1 MKCSRC
7 GAELP
12 EGAVYCGECGSKVE
26 SSKRTDS
33 KPRGRS
39 TLQASRRQRRAT
51 ADDASTE
58 SAVAQTTQEATEAI
72 DAIKTQR
79 LVEAA
84 QAAASAAAAGAA
96 SQAQET
102 QSFADAAEA
111 APQDLSEAPTKMFEP
126 VDLNESEPMPLEGGY
141 GAYEEPVA
149 DSAMRPVIDHP
160 DRVVS
165 YAETQRRRGRRG
177 AIAAVLLALALLGA
191 AGAAWFFTQQA
202 NSEAET
208 QAIVKE
214 NEEKAQQ
221 AKQEAEAARAQ
232 EAEDERLRGPRNVKF
247 SVSGINYDSSST
259 RIPLQILGTTAEGES
274 INETQFVG
282 SYGSGVMLPPGE
294 YSATVMASPMT
305 SAGMIYTIPTD
316 PMDFKISQDVYGEV
330 ITGQG
335 IILMPIEAN
344 GITTE
349 MVDLS
354 YTWAV
359 KDPQNNGRAD
369 VCKAAADKIIADNK
383 AKTEAEAKKAEQEA
397 LKKDRPRL
405 AQEFVSNYFTN
416 VIFIDSNDDSQL
428 MVASDWADV
437 ALTYV
442 KPGTGLAASLSG
454 ETSGEYYSARSV
466 TVSSQGDNT
475 VTVRADVASAKEIAP
490 GWTNTSW
497 PATVK
502 CTFEDD
508 NKISSM
514 EITTPSGTTT
524 Y

>member
-7 GAELP
+7 GAELL
-12 EGAVYCGECGSKVE
+12 EGADFCGECGTKIEV
-26 SSKRTDS
+26 SKRTDS

-39 TLQASRRQRRAT
+39 TVQASRRQRKASAT
-51 ADDASTE
+51 D
-58 SAVAQTTQEATEAI
+58 VAGEA
-72 DAIKTQR
+72 
-79 LVEAA
+79 
-84 QAAASAAAAGAA
+84 AAASAAVTGAQQVVA
-96 SQAQET
+96 DPFDSAET
-102 QSFADAAEA
+102 QRLDAAPA
-111 APQDLSEAPTKMFEP
+111 AAAEPVEVTSDAWSEAPTSVFQ
-126 VDLNESEPMPLEGGY
+126 
-141 GAYEEPVA
+141 PVA
-149 DSAMRPVIDHP
+149 QQASAQDEQGQPIYNDYAAPVAAGAMRPVIDHP

-165 YAETQRRRGRRG
+165 YAETKRRRGRRA
-177 AIAAVLLALALLGA
+177 AIAAVLLALALVGA

-221 AKQEAEAARAQ
+221 AQQEAEAARAK
-232 EAEDERLRGPRNVKF
+232 EAEEERLRGPRNVKF

-259 RIPLQILGTTAEGES
+259 RIPLQILGTTSEGTS
-274 INETQFVG
+274 VNETQFVG
-282 SYGSGVMLPPGE
+282 SDGSGVLLPPGE
-294 YSATVMASPMT
+294 YSATVLASPMT
-305 SAGMIYTIPTD
+305 SAGMIYTIPTE
-316 PMDFKISQDVYGEV
+316 PMNFKISQDVYGDV

-335 IILMPIEAN
+335 IILMPIEAVN
-344 GITTE
+344 ITNE
-349 MVDLS
+349 MVDTA

-359 KDPQNNGRAD
+359 KDPENNGRAD
-369 VCKAAADKIIADNK
+369 VCKTAADKIIADNK

-416 VIFIDSNDDSQL
+416 VIFINSNDDSQL

-466 TVSSQGDNT
+466 TVSSQSENT
-475 VTVRADVASAKEIAP
+475 VTVRADVASTKEITT
-490 GWTNTSW
+490 GWTSNSW

-508 NKISSM
+508 NKISAM
-514 EITTPSGTTT
+514 EITTQSGTTT